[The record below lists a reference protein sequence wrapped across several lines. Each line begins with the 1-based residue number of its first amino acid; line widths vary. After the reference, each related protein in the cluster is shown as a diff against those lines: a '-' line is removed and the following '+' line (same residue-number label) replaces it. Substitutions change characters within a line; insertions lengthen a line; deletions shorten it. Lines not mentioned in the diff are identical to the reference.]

1 MSDNYPVDSS
11 DLRGRGTKGVMSAIG
26 GGALLIVNTLLHLP
40 LLGAILSGGLV
51 IVGLGALFG
60 KAKTDKVVGGVALVA
75 GIAGLSAVLKAVP
88 ILGAIAGLS
97 SFAIG
102 AGAVALLGYGAFNI
116 FRFIKGLRSR
126 A

>member
-11 DLRGRGTKGVMSAIG
+11 DLRARGTKGVMSVIG
-26 GGALLIVNTLLHLP
+26 GGALLIVNSLLHLP

-60 KAKTDKVVGGVALVA
+60 KTKTDKVVGGVALVA
-75 GIAGLSAVLKAVP
+75 GIAGLSVLLKAIP

-102 AGAVALLGYGAFNI
+102 AGAVALLAFGGWNI
-116 FRFIKGLRSR
+116 FKFIKGLRSR